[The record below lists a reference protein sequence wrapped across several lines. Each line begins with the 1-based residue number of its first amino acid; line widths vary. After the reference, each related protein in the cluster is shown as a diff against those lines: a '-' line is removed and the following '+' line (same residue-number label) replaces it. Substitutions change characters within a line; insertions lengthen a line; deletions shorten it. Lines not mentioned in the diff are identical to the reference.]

1 MQQAVIR
8 NVVIAESA
16 EWPGSGP
23 EGIGWKMAGTKI
35 RDDVV
40 IAPAFPYIPTIV
52 ISDYILKLSCASQ
65 VVSLVPFT
73 APSL

>member
-1 MQQAVIR
+1 MQQAVVR

-23 EGIGWKMAGTKI
+23 EGIGWKIPGTKI

-40 IAPAFPYIPTIV
+40 IAPTFPYIPTII
-52 ISDYILKLSCASQ
+52 ISDSIFKLSRASQ
-65 VVSLVPFT
+65 VVSLVPFA

>member
-23 EGIGWKMAGTKI
+23 EGIGWKMPGTKI

-52 ISDYILKLSCASQ
+52 ISDSILKLFRASQ
-65 VVSLVPFT
+65 VVFLVPFT